1 MNTQKETYL
10 YKINVQKGME
20 ALFYSNIIFYEN
32 NNQTLPLGMDVSQE
46 ALINM
51 DLYRLELVD
60 SEEFNINMF
69 KDEFENYV
77 KK

>member
-1 MNTQKETYL
+1 
-10 YKINVQKGME
+10 
-20 ALFYSNIIFYEN
+20 
-32 NNQTLPLGMDVSQE
+32 MDVSQE

-77 KK
+77 KKVKVYEYNLISK

>member
-1 MNTQKETYL
+1 
-10 YKINVQKGME
+10 
-20 ALFYSNIIFYEN
+20 
-32 NNQTLPLGMDVSQE
+32 MDVSQE

-77 KK
+77 KKSKSI